1 MKGFLKYYL
10 KDRWVLARQAIILR
24 HSKQDPLLIFTMAKV
39 GSLSVYQS
47 LKKAGLTSV
56 FHIHTLNEKE
66 IENGIKQCFDNG
78 IYPGSR
84 SPVFLL
90 NKALRDNKQKV
101 KVVSIFRNP
110 VERNISAFFDAFTL
124 HMGVAP
130 EQYKGDLET
139 IEKVFHK
146 KLQHNYAID
155 WYDTHFKEALC
166 LDVYQYPFDKQKQFT
181 MLSNDNVEVLLLD
194 SRLNDAKKEE
204 LIKDFCD
211 TANFQLQNVNVT
223 AQAKH
228 ANLYADFK
236 EYIRFR
242 ESYLNH
248 QLDSKYASHFFTQE
262 DRQALKNK
270 WASSEKTI

>member
-1 MKGFLKYYL
+1 M
-10 KDRWVLARQAIILR
+10 LARQARIL
-24 HSKQDPLLIFTMAKV
+24 KQAAQPPVLIFTMAKV
-39 GSLSVYQS
+39 GSLSVYHS
-47 LKKAGLTSV
+47 LKKAGISSI
-56 FHIHTLNEKE
+56 FHIHTLNEQEVEK
-66 IENGIKQCFDNG
+66 GVKQCLDTG

-90 NKALRDNKQKV
+90 NKAMRDCTSKV

-110 VERNISAFFDAFTL
+110 VERNISAFFDAFNL

-130 EQYKGDLET
+130 EQYNGSLER
-139 IEKVFHK
+139 IEKTFHK

-155 WYDTHFKEALC
+155 WYDTHFKEALD
-166 LDVYQYPFDKQKQFT
+166 LDVYQYPFDMQKQYALLT
-181 MLSNDNVEVLLLD
+181 NDSFDVLLMD
-194 SRLNDAKKEE
+194 SRLHDSKKEE
-204 LIKDFCD
+204 LIQDFC
-211 TANFQLQNVNVT
+211 AVPNFQLQNVNVT
-223 AQAKH
+223 SQAKH

-262 DRQALKNK
+262 DRQALKKK
-270 WASSEKTI
+270 WIRGE

>member
-1 MKGFLKYYL
+1 M
-10 KDRWVLARQAIILR
+10 LARQARILR
-24 HSKQDPLLIFTMAKV
+24 QVAQPPLLIFTMAKV

-47 LKKAGLTSV
+47 LKKAGISSV
-56 FHIHTLNEKE
+56 FHIHTLNEQEVQK
-66 IENGIKQCFDNG
+66 GIKQCFDNG

-90 NKALRDNKQKV
+90 NHALRESTEKV
-101 KVVSIFRNP
+101 RVVSIFRNP
-110 VERNISAFFDAFTL
+110 VERNISAFFDAFNF
-124 HMGVAP
+124 HMGVSP

-139 IEKVFHK
+139 IENTFHK

-155 WYDTHFKEALC
+155 WYDTHFKKALG
-166 LDVYQYPFDKQKQFT
+166 LDVYQYPFDTQKQHAI
-181 MLSNDNVEVLLLD
+181 LSNEKVEVLLMD
-194 SRLNDAKKEE
+194 SRLKDSKKEE

-211 TANFQLQNVNVT
+211 TPNFQLSNVNVT
-223 AQAKH
+223 SQAKH

-248 QLDSKYASHFFTQE
+248 QLDSKYASHFFTQG

-270 WASSEKTI
+270 WVSRE